1 MRADHSKWSMA
12 RVATKIMTVVGTRP
26 EAIKMVPVL
35 RAIRAQ
41 AGLEL
46 ISITTGQHRQMLD
59 QVFSA
64 FSETADHD
72 LGVMTAN
79 QSLAGITSS
88 VLTKMM
94 DVLGEYK
101 PDIVLVHGD
110 TTTAMAAAMACFYA
124 RVRIGHVEAG
134 LRSGDLQRPW
144 PEEFNRVTIDSIAE
158 FMFAPTEGA
167 KANLLAE
174 YNRNGRIYV
183 TGNTGIDTLL
193 LTAKL
198 IENDAAQ
205 KQAMAAKYNYLDPSL
220 RLVLVTGH
228 RRENFGDG
236 FQRICDGLATLAK
249 RGDVQV
255 LYPVHLNP
263 NVRSV
268 VQERLRDV
276 ANIFLI
282 DPVEYF
288 DMVYLM
294 QRSYLII
301 TDSGGIQEEAPALG
315 KPVLVMRETTERP
328 EALASGVV
336 KLVGTDPDK
345 MTGEA
350 AILLDQPSVYAERA
364 RPVFP
369 YGDGQ
374 AAQRIAAALAEAG

>member
-1 MRADHSKWSMA
+1 MT
-12 RVATKIMTVVGTRP
+12 TKIMTVVGTRP

-205 KQAMAAKYNYLDPSL
+205 KQAMAAKYDYLDPSL

-236 FQRICDGLATLAK
+236 FQRICDGLASLAR

-268 VQERLRDV
+268 VQERLRGV
-276 ANIFLI
+276 PNIFLI

-350 AILLDQPSVYAERA
+350 AILLDQPGIYAERA

-374 AAQRIAAALAEAG
+374 AAARIAAALAEVG